1 MAVMR
6 IGIMGFGQ
14 TGRNVFRILAERS
27 SAARPEGNSIEVA
40 AICDTVPADQL
51 LYLLKFNTL
60 FGRFDE
66 PMTLEDGRL
75 RLRER
80 AIRFWSSSPRGEVPA
95 WGEEGVDVVVDCT
108 ARALTRVEA
117 EQHRDAGAGR
127 VIVSTP
133 SPGPLDITLVR
144 GWNHGDLRPEHRIVG
159 LASRTV
165 SCITPMLAILKDA
178 FGVQR
183 CFFNAIHAYTNAH
196 RLADVPLSDKR
207 RGRSAPENIIP
218 QESRSEEML
227 ETLFPDL
234 KGKLTGSAMDVP
246 VANGSVVDLTCWH
259 ERAVTAEA
267 IRDAVRAGAS
277 GRWKGILR
285 CEDDPIV
292 SSDVTRSA
300 YSCMFDSPATLIL
313 GTRLSKTLAW
323 LDAGWSFATW
333 IVEVVAALAR
343 LEPSA
348 STSPTGERTSFAA
361 GARQ

>member
-1 MAVMR
+1 MGATRV
-6 IGIMGFGQ
+6 GIMGFGQ
-14 TGRNVFRILAERS
+14 TGRNVFRILSGRDD
-27 SAARPEGNSIEVA
+27 IQVA

-51 LYLLKFNTL
+51 LYLLRFNTL
-60 FGRFDE
+60 FGRFEE

-75 RLRER
+75 RLRDR
-80 AIRFWSSSPRGEVPA
+80 SIRFWSPSPKGDVPP
-95 WGEEGVDVVVDCT
+95 WSEEGVDLVVECT
-108 ARALTRVEA
+108 SRTLTRSEA
-117 EQHRDAGAGR
+117 ERHRAAGAGR
-127 VIVSTP
+127 VVVSTP

-165 SCITPMLAILKDA
+165 SCVTPMLAILKDA
-178 FGVQR
+178 FGVER

-234 KGKLTGSAMDVP
+234 RGKLTGSAMDVP

-259 ERAVTAEA
+259 SRPATAA
-267 IRDAVRAGAS
+267 SIRDAVLAGAA
-277 GRWKGILR
+277 GRWKGIVR

-292 SSDVTRSA
+292 SSDATKSE
-300 YSCMFDSPATLIL
+300 YSCLFDSPATLIL
-313 GTRLSKTLAW
+313 GSRLSKTLCW
-323 LDAGWSFATW
+323 LDAGWSFSTW
-333 IVEVVAALAR
+333 IVEVIGALSR
-343 LEPSA
+343 LAPSEDRA
-348 STSPTGERTSFAA
+348 PSAA
-361 GARQ
+361 GART